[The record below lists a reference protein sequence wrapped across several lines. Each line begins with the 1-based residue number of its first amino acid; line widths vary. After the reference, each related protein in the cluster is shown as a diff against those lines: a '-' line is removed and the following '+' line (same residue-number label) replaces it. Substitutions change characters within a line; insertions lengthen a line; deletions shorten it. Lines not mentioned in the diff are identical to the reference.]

1 MELKSKF
8 NVGDYAYY
16 LGTHNNTFAILYCR
30 IDDIN
35 FGVLSS
41 NNEDSHQIQYNI
53 TIYYIDN
60 NDDNRQLHQNTRT
73 HRIYNT
79 NEDTIFKDEKD
90 IIEYIK
96 GQMKIIS
103 SYIKNQSEKSS

>member
-16 LGTHNNTFAILYCR
+16 IGARNNKFVILYCK

-35 FGVLSS
+35 FGTLYAG
-41 NNEDSHQIQYNI
+41 NEDNHQILYNI
-53 TIYYIDN
+53 TIYYVDN
-60 NDDNRQLHQNTRT
+60 NQQHHQNTEK
-73 HRIYNT
+73 IYYV
-79 NEDTIFKDEKD
+79 NENTIFKDEKD

-96 GQMKIIS
+96 GQVNLIDTNIKNHSEIS
-103 SYIKNQSEKSS
+103 S